1 VRLGPLILYVFPSVG
16 ALLLKVAIRR
26 VNEAASFSNCRLWKT
41 RRGDLTAHNS
51 GVIQVESVGHETSSS
66 RTIMVSNQT
75 TAATRLFKF
84 CAVCLSFIKSATGTS
99 LRP

>member
-51 GVIQVESVGHETSSS
+51 GVIQVESVGHETCSEALIIFGIHEY
-66 RTIMVSNQT
+66 T
-75 TAATRLFKF
+75 
-84 CAVCLSFIKSATGTS
+84 VCFYEYPCLFIKFKDFTDKFQVS
-99 LRP
+99 